1 MLDQIAHS
9 PKERLIRLVEQL
21 IVGQSGL
28 RSVSA
33 EDSLTDIGLS
43 SINMVNLMLT
53 VEAEFERH
61 DPAVGHHAGQFS
73 IDFNDRSNARTAQRG
88 GGRLRP
94 INLKEC

>member
-33 EDSLTDIGLS
+33 EDSLIDIGLS

-53 VEAEFERH
+53 VEAEF
-61 DPAVGHHAGQFS
+61 DVMIPQSDITPANFRS
-73 IDFNDRSNARTAQRG
+73 ISTIEALL
-88 GGRLRP
+88 GRLS
-94 INLKEC
+94 ESAAA